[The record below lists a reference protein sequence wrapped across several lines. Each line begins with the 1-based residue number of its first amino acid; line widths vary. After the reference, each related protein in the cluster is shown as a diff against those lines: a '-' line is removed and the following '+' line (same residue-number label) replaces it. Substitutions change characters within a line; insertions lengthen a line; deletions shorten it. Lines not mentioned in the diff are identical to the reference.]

1 MANSTATQIK
11 TANEVTKENTMN
23 NEVNPAISTLES
35 EGVALATMWKSMV
48 SAESKRFNDNTK
60 AEGFDTRLGKLMQQL
75 KAEGGERI
83 SSDRLKACGIHTID
97 KRRRAE
103 AMWFVENEVVA
114 REFMKASKKGFGSLT
129 ALQSA
134 MAKAAKADEPK
145 ATEGEVSAEA
155 NSEANDK
162 SNVGPESHGEPLKLD
177 AKGIADML
185 KALCASNEVSWEE
198 VFILIDDEARAAK
211 AVEVTTQSVA
221 A

>member
-1 MANSTATQIK
+1 MANSTATKIT
-11 TANEVTKENTMN
+11 TANEVMEGTTMD
-23 NEVNPAISTLES
+23 NEVIPTISTLES

-48 SAESKRFNDNTK
+48 SAESKRFSENTQ

-129 ALQSA
+129 ALQFA

-145 ATEGEVSAEA
+145 VTEGEVSAEA

-162 SNVGPESHGEPLKLD
+162 SNVGPKLD

>member
-1 MANSTATQIK
+1 MANSTATKIT
-11 TANEVTKENTMN
+11 TANEVMEGTTMD
-23 NEVNPAISTLES
+23 NEVIPTISTLES

-48 SAESKRFNDNTK
+48 SAESKLFKQNTQ

-134 MAKAAKADEPK
+134 MSKAAKADEPK

-162 SNVGPESHGEPLKLD
+162 SNVGPRLD

-185 KALCASNEVSWEE
+185 KALCTSNEVSWEE

>member
-1 MANSTATQIK
+1 MANSTATKIT
-11 TANEVTKENTMN
+11 TANEVMEGTTMD
-23 NEVNPAISTLES
+23 NEVIPTISTLES

-48 SAESKRFNDNTK
+48 SAESKLFKQNTQ

-162 SNVGPESHGEPLKLD
+162 SNVGPKLD

-185 KALCASNEVSWEE
+185 KALCTSNEVSWEE

>member
-60 AEGFDTRLGKLMQQL
+60 AEGFDTRLGKLMQEL

-162 SNVGPESHGEPLKLD
+162 SNVGPKLD

>member
-155 NSEANDK
+155 IDK
-162 SNVGPESHGEPLKLD
+162 SNAGPESHGEPLKLD

>member
-1 MANSTATQIK
+1 MANSTATKIT
-11 TANEVTKENTMN
+11 TANEVMEGTTMD
-23 NEVNPAISTLES
+23 NEVIPTISTLES

-162 SNVGPESHGEPLKLD
+162 SNVGPKLD

-185 KALCASNEVSWEE
+185 KALCTSNEVSWEE

>member
-11 TANEVTKENTMN
+11 TANEVTKESTMD
-23 NEVNPAISTLES
+23 NEVIPTISTLES

-129 ALQSA
+129 ALQAA
-134 MAKAAKADEPK
+134 MSKAAKADEPK

-162 SNVGPESHGEPLKLD
+162 SNVGPKLD

-185 KALCASNEVSWEE
+185 KALCSSNEVSWEE

>member
-60 AEGFDTRLGKLMQQL
+60 AEGFDTRLGKLMQEL

-129 ALQSA
+129 ALQAA
-134 MAKAAKADEPK
+134 MSKAAKADEPK

-162 SNVGPESHGEPLKLD
+162 SNVGPKLD

>member
-1 MANSTATQIK
+1 
-11 TANEVTKENTMN
+11 
-23 NEVNPAISTLES
+23 
-35 EGVALATMWKSMV
+35 
-48 SAESKRFNDNTK
+48 
-60 AEGFDTRLGKLMQQL
+60 
-75 KAEGGERI
+75 
-83 SSDRLKACGIHTID
+83 
-97 KRRRAE
+97 
-103 AMWFVENEVVA
+103 MWFVENEVVA

-162 SNVGPESHGEPLKLD
+162 SNVGPKLD

>member
-162 SNVGPESHGEPLKLD
+162 SNVGPKLD

-185 KALCASNEVSWEE
+185 KALCTSNEVSWEE

>member
-60 AEGFDTRLGKLMQQL
+60 AEGFDTRLGKLMQEL

-145 ATEGEVSAEA
+145 VTEGEVSAEA

-162 SNVGPESHGEPLKLD
+162 SNVGPKLD

>member
-11 TANEVTKENTMN
+11 TANEVTKESTMD
-23 NEVNPAISTLES
+23 NEVIPTISTLES

-162 SNVGPESHGEPLKLD
+162 SNVGPKLD

>member
-60 AEGFDTRLGKLMQQL
+60 AEGFDTRLGKLMQEL

-134 MAKAAKADEPK
+134 MAKAAKVDEPK
-145 ATEGEVSAEA
+145 ATEGEVSSEA

-162 SNVGPESHGEPLKLD
+162 SNVGPKLD

>member
-1 MANSTATQIK
+1 MANSTATKIT
-11 TANEVTKENTMN
+11 TANEVMEGTTMD
-23 NEVNPAISTLES
+23 NEVIPTISTLES

-48 SAESKRFNDNTK
+48 SAESKLFKQNTQ

-162 SNVGPESHGEPLKLD
+162 SNVGPKLD

>member
-11 TANEVTKENTMN
+11 TANEVTKESTMN

-162 SNVGPESHGEPLKLD
+162 SNVGPKLD

-211 AVEVTTQSVA
+211 AVEVTTQLVA

>member
-60 AEGFDTRLGKLMQQL
+60 AEGFDTRLGKLMQEL

-155 NSEANDK
+155 IDK

>member
-162 SNVGPESHGEPLKLD
+162 SNVGPKLD

>member
-1 MANSTATQIK
+1 
-11 TANEVTKENTMN
+11 
-23 NEVNPAISTLES
+23 
-35 EGVALATMWKSMV
+35 
-48 SAESKRFNDNTK
+48 
-60 AEGFDTRLGKLMQQL
+60 
-75 KAEGGERI
+75 
-83 SSDRLKACGIHTID
+83 
-97 KRRRAE
+97 
-103 AMWFVENEVVA
+103 MWFVENEVVA

-155 NSEANDK
+155 IDK

-211 AVEVTTQSVA
+211 AVEVTTQSVEA
-221 A
+221 

>member
-11 TANEVTKENTMN
+11 TANEVTKESTMN

-162 SNVGPESHGEPLKLD
+162 SNVGPKLD

>member
-1 MANSTATQIK
+1 MANSTATKIT
-11 TANEVTKENTMN
+11 TANEVMEGTTMD
-23 NEVNPAISTLES
+23 NEVIPTISTLES

-48 SAESKRFNDNTK
+48 SAESKRFSENTQ

-145 ATEGEVSAEA
+145 VTEGEVSAEA

-162 SNVGPESHGEPLKLD
+162 SNVGPKLD

-185 KALCASNEVSWEE
+185 KALCTSNEVSWEE

>member
-162 SNVGPESHGEPLKLD
+162 SNVGPKLD

-185 KALCASNEVSWEE
+185 KALCTSNGVSWEE

>member
-1 MANSTATQIK
+1 MANSTATKIT
-11 TANEVTKENTMN
+11 TANEVMEGTTMD
-23 NEVNPAISTLES
+23 NEVIPTISTLES

-48 SAESKRFNDNTK
+48 SAESKLFKQNTQ

-75 KAEGGERI
+75 KAEGGERV

-162 SNVGPESHGEPLKLD
+162 SNVGPKLD

>member
-162 SNVGPESHGEPLKLD
+162 SNVGPKLD

-185 KALCASNEVSWEE
+185 KALCASNKVSWEE